1 MDVIFSHSPHVK
13 SANSTKKI
21 MINVVIALL
30 PAFIM
35 GVVYFGLSA
44 LIIVLTAVVSAILS
58 EIVYLLIMKKN
69 IKTILREFDFSSVV
83 TGLLVGLVLGS
94 NSPIYVPIFA
104 SVFAIIVVK
113 MIFGGT
119 GRNLVNPAI
128 AGRVF
133 VFLSFTSLLTSN
145 WAMPFNNDI
154 TTGSTILTDILS
166 GTSTNISNLDLFL
179 GIGVAGCIGE
189 TCKLALLVGGI
200 YLVIRGILNFRWPL
214 LYILT
219 TGIFTV
225 IINGFDF
232 STFLPSILSG
242 GLFLGAIFMAT
253 DYVTSPC
260 TKIGNYVYFIML
272 GILTALLRWAT
283 GIEVVSF
290 AILLMN
296 LVVPLIDKF
305 IINRP
310 FGYKKEA
317 KNDWF

>member
-317 KNDWF
+317 KND